1 MSDDVHHHRQNYKKV
16 GMALGVLTVV
26 TVGVSYIDLA
36 VPLAITVALIIAAT
50 KGSLV
55 VSFFMHLIEEK
66 KVVPLSKWGVGT
78 ILATLAVTVVFFL
91 VLIFIPI
98 FGHADRVGEY
108 FTLPNANAPTATQ
121 GATHDA
127 H

>member
-66 KVVPLSKWGVGT
+66 KVVPLSKWGFGT
-78 ILATLAVTVVFFL
+78 ILATLAVTAVFFL
-91 VLIFIPI
+91 VVIFIPI

-108 FTLPNANAPTATQ
+108 FTLPNANAPVA
-121 GATHDA
+121 AADEH
-127 H
+127 

>member
-66 KVVPLSKWGVGT
+66 KVVPLSKWGFGT
-78 ILATLAVTVVFFL
+78 ILATLAVTALFFL
-91 VLIFIPI
+91 VVIFIPI
-98 FGHADRVGEY
+98 FGHTDRVGEY

>member
-108 FTLPNANAPTATQ
+108 FTLPNANAPVA
-121 GATHDA
+121 AADEH
-127 H
+127 